1 MAFLAFLKALQ
12 VRPPHWELEL
22 QQLPEEDEDDELEL
36 DDPEQEELELLQVF
50 AELGHVYRSDT
61 VHSLEEEVEHE
72 HFELEEELEEHN
84 QSEVLSDVH
93 FVLCLDDLEDFL

>member
-1 MAFLAFLKALQ
+1 LAFLAFLKALQ

-22 QQLPEEDEDDELEL
+22 QQLPEEEEDEELELEFEQELEL
-36 DDPEQEELELLQVF
+36 DLQV
-50 AELGHVYRSDT
+50 LGLLGQVYRSDT
-61 VHSLEEEVEHE
+61 VHSLDEEVEHE